1 MTTESRKDIKFYI
14 LVFLAFGL
22 AILGCLVPPVGQ
34 IESSMLWAVFAF
46 LGLSACVEGIDLKG
60 IIHEIRL
67 LKEFKAEQSKNETE
81 LA

>member
-1 MTTESRKDIKFYI
+1 MSVDTWKNIKFFV

-22 AILGCLVPPVGQ
+22 ALLGCLVPPIGQ
-34 IESSMLWAVFAF
+34 IETSMLWAVFAF

-67 LKEFKAEQSKNETE
+67 LKEFNAGCAKNETAE
-81 LA
+81 